1 MGDRIAFGSDRGGGV
16 MAVLMLYRDV
26 LKTFGRLPS
35 KVQKK
40 IYELIRKF
48 EEDST
53 QASINLEHL
62 EGVRD
67 PKVRSARLGDDYR
80 AIIIAPD
87 QGDTYLL
94 MHVDHHDEA
103 YRWCKNKQF
112 EAHGSLGT
120 LQIFD
125 VLEATRA
132 VAEPQTPPS
141 SAETNYP
148 LDDLSDEEL
157 FHAGVPEALIPAV
170 RAVRSDATF
179 DQLSEYLPKDASQV
193 LYGIVMG
200 MTLDQSLE
208 EMLGG
213 RDAGI
218 AKPVGPGDF
227 SHLASLAN
235 MDLVLVAGEEHL
247 KEILSE
253 DIEEWRIFLHP
264 YQRKLVEWKNKGPMK
279 INGSAGTGKTVALM
293 HRAAWLG
300 KHLEGNDRILVTT
313 YTTNLSVTIKSLLEK
328 LAPKVQAQIDVT
340 NLHQLARTIS
350 FRCGWRGKIAE
361 DSDLAA
367 IWSQVLAREV
377 YATLGCD
384 KDFFITEFE
393 QVVDRMGLDSEEAY
407 LTTIRSGRPRLGRAQ
422 RKAVWKVFADVQ
434 RELVR
439 RNLLTFEG
447 IVHQARLAVE
457 RGQFPRYR
465 HVLVDEL
472 QDFSLEGLRLIR
484 ALSPIEEGLDN
495 PLCVVGDGHQRIYNR
510 VPIPLSRAGIDVRG
524 RSRRLKINYRTSEQI
539 RQWAQG
545 LLQGVEVDD
554 LDGGLADTT
563 GDRSVFRGPEPRVVS
578 CNSMAESGQAVVA
591 WVKGLLNAG
600 LATHEICVTPTESAV
615 VSALESAGI
624 PTRELKP
631 RQKDPGQEES
641 GVRYGTKKRIK
652 GLEFKAVALL
662 YAPAG
667 QADSIDR
674 FANYVAATRAREH
687 LLVVGLPTVE
697 GEGPG

>member
-1 MGDRIAFGSDRGGGV
+1 
-16 MAVLMLYRDV
+16 MAELMLHRDV

-48 EEDST
+48 DEDST
-53 QASINLEHL
+53 QASINLEHY
-62 EGVRD
+62 EAARD
-67 PKVRSARLGDDYR
+67 PKVRSARVGDDYR
-80 AIIIAPD
+80 AIVVAPE

-120 LQIFD
+120 LQVFD
-125 VLEATRA
+125 VVEASRA
-132 VAEPQTPPS
+132 VEEPQTQPS
-141 SAETNYP
+141 LADTTYP
-148 LDDLSDEEL
+148 LDGLNDEEL

-170 RAVRSDATF
+170 RAVRSDDAF
-179 DQLSEYLPKDASQV
+179 DQLSGYLPKEASQV
-193 LYGIVMG
+193 LYGVVMG
-200 MTLDQSLE
+200 LTLDQSLE
-208 EMLGG
+208 EMLGEL
-213 RDAGI
+213 DAGA
-218 AKPVGPGDF
+218 AKPAGPGDF
-227 SHLASLAN
+227 SHLAALAN
-235 MDLVLVAGEEHL
+235 MDLVLVEGEEHL

-264 YQRKLVEWKNKGPMK
+264 YQRKLVEWETKGPMK

-300 KHLEGNDRILVTT
+300 KRLEGNHRILVTT

-328 LAPKVQAQIDVT
+328 LAPKVQSQIEVT

-367 IWSQVLAREV
+367 IWHQVLARES
-377 YATLGCD
+377 YAQLGFD
-384 KDFFITEFE
+384 KDFVITEFD
-393 QVVDRMGLDSEEAY
+393 QIVDRMGLDSEEAY
-407 LTTIRSGRPRLGRAQ
+407 LTTVRSGRPRLGRKQ
-422 RKAVWKVFADVQ
+422 RKALWKVFSDVQ
-434 RELVR
+434 RELVK

-447 IVHQARLAVE
+447 VVHQARLAVE
-457 RGQFPRYR
+457 QGQFPKYRY
-465 HVLVDEL
+465 VLVDEL
-472 QDFSLEGLRLIR
+472 QDFGLEGLRLIR

-545 LLQGVEVDD
+545 LLEGVEVDD

-563 GDRSVFRGPEPRVVS
+563 GDRSVFRGPDPQVVS
-578 CNSMAESGQAVVA
+578 CKSMAESGQAVVA
-591 WVKGLLNAG
+591 WVKGLLDTG
-600 LATHEICVTPTESAV
+600 LGTHEICVTPTASEV

-624 PTRELKP
+624 PTLELKP
-631 RQKDPGQEES
+631 RQKDPGQEEP

-652 GLEFKAVALL
+652 GLEFKAVALF
-662 YAPAG
+662 YG
-667 QADSIDR
+667 GGGHADSVDR

-687 LLVVGLPTVE
+687 LLVVGLQSA
-697 GEGPG
+697 G